1 MAEPINETFLNAET
15 ETVKEVELKGKTE
28 DQKDTYEGKK
38 FVQSGETQKRLLES
52 GYSIRR
58 KNR

>member
-1 MAEPINETFLNAET
+1 MAQMNQETFLQAET
-15 ETVKEVELKGKTE
+15 ETAKETEIKGKTE
-28 DQKDTYEGKK
+28 DMKDSYDGKK
-38 FVQSGETQKRLLES
+38 FMQPGQTQKRLLES

>member
-1 MAEPINETFLNAET
+1 MAEHNTASFLQAET
-15 ETVKEVELKGKTE
+15 ETVKEVEIKSKAE
-28 DQKDTYEGKK
+28 DMKDSLDGKK
-38 FVQSGETQKRLLES
+38 FLQPGQTQKRLLES